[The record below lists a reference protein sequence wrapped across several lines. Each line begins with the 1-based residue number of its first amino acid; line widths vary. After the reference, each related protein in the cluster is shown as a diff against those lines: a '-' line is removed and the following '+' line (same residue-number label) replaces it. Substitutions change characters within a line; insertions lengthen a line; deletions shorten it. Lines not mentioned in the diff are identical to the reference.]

1 MKRDKTVIKSRLFHR
16 LRLQWQLQVFALLGI
31 VFLLIFKY
39 APLGGIV
46 IAFKDYSIN
55 AGFSSIFTS
64 EWNNFAHFKE
74 FFSYYLFDEVFG
86 NTIKLSVL
94 KLLFTFP
101 APILLAILLS
111 EMKCVP
117 FRRIV
122 QTVSYLPNFI
132 SWILVYTIAN
142 AFLNSDYGSVQT
154 ILLKLGLFSD
164 SVPFMTSADLFLPMA
179 IFWAVWKNTGWWAII
194 FLAAITGI
202 DQGLYEAAEIDG
214 AGRLAKIWH
223 VTLPGI
229 KSSVVMVLILSIG
242 SLLGG
247 SMGGSNFDQSWIF
260 GNDMNNSASEII
272 QTYAFKMGLA
282 QGRFAFA
289 TAVDLVQSCISV
301 VLILVSNF
309 IAKRTAGEG
318 LF

>member
-1 MKRDKTVIKSRLFHR
+1 MEKRMKRSSRLGLR
-16 LRLQWQLQVFALLGI
+16 LRRQWQLQVFALLGMA
-31 VFLLIFKY
+31 FLLVFKY
-39 APLGGIV
+39 TPLAGIV

-55 AGFSSIFTS
+55 DGFASIFTS
-64 EWNNFAHFKE
+64 EWNDFAHFKQ
-74 FFSYYLFDEVFG
+74 FFSYYQFEQVFV
-86 NTIKLSVL
+86 NTIKLSLL
-94 KLLFTFP
+94 KLIFTFP

-111 EMKCVP
+111 EMRCVP

-142 AFLNSDYGSVQT
+142 AFLNADYGALQN
-154 ILLKLGLFSD
+154 ILLQLGITSE
-164 SVPFMTSADLFLPMA
+164 PIGFMTSPDLFLPMA
-179 IFWAVWKNTGWWAII
+179 VFWAVWKNTGWWAII

-214 AGRLAKIWH
+214 AGRLARIWH
-223 VTLPGI
+223 ITLPGI

-260 GNDMNNSASEII
+260 GNQMNNSASQII
-272 QTYAFKMGLA
+272 QTYAFEMGLA

-309 IAKRTAGEG
+309 VAKRLSGEG